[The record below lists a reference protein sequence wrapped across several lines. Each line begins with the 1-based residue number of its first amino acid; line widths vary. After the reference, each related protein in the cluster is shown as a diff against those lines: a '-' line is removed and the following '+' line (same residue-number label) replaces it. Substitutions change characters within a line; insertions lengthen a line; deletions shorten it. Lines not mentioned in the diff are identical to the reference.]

1 MKIYIVGGAVRDK
14 FLKLPIIERDYVVVG
29 ANSSEMLAKGFKKV
43 GKDFPVYLHPT
54 TKEEY
59 ALARTEKKIGSGYYG
74 FSCDFN
80 QSISLEQD
88 LLRRDL
94 TINAMAIDE
103 NEQLIDPYN
112 GLKDLNN
119 KILRHV
125 SNAFTED
132 PLRVLRVARFA
143 ARFYYLGFKV
153 APETLSLMREI
164 VASNELEYL
173 TKERV
178 WKELEKSLSERNPE
192 IFIYTL
198 RACGALKVLFPE
210 IDRLFGVP
218 AAIKHHREVDTGVHS
233 LMVLSMAAGLSNDP
247 VIRFAA
253 LVHDLGKGVTL
264 MNKWPKH
271 TGHEELGV
279 DIISSFC
286 DRLSIPNQYRKQAII
301 AAKLHA
307 LVHKSKN
314 LSAEALVNILEVADA
329 FRNSRNFF
337 DLLVVCKADF
347 AGRGLQAKFAN
358 IAWYF
363 PTFAIDLD
371 PYDIKNYTQ
380 EDFMRKIYEICVKI
394 DFKSVDSN
402 QLNGDEIKL
411 AIHNKRVE
419 CVTQYIGM
427 NSDER

>member
-1 MKIYIVGGAVRDK
+1 MKIYLVGGAVRDK

-29 ANSSEMLAKGFKKV
+29 ANSSEMLTNGFKKV

-59 ALARTEKKIGSGYYG
+59 ALARTEKKNGIGYYG
-74 FSCDFN
+74 FSCDSN
-80 QSISLEQD
+80 QSISLEED

-103 NEQLIDPYN
+103 NDNLIDPYN
-112 GLKDLNN
+112 GLSDINN

-125 SNAFTED
+125 SNAFIED

-153 APETLSLMREI
+153 APETLCLMRRI
-164 VASNELEYL
+164 VGSNELQYL

-192 IFIYTL
+192 IFFYIL
-198 RACGALKVLFPE
+198 RESGALKILFPE

-218 AAIKHHREVDTGVHS
+218 SSIKYHKEVDTGIHS
-233 LMVLSMAAGLSNDP
+233 LMVLSVASKLSNDP

-253 LVHDLGKGVTL
+253 LLHDLGKGVNEI
-264 MNKWPKH
+264 NKWPKQ
-271 TGHEELGV
+271 TGHEELGADV
-279 DIISSFC
+279 ISSLC
-286 DRLSIPNQYRKQAII
+286 DRLNIPNKYRKQALM
-301 AAKLHA
+301 AAKLHG
-307 LVHKSKN
+307 LVHKSQS
-314 LSAEALVNILEVADA
+314 LSAADIVNLLENADA
-329 FRNSRNFF
+329 FRNPKNFF
-337 DLLVVCKADF
+337 DLLMVCKADF

-363 PTFAIDLD
+363 PTCALDND
-371 PYDIKNYTQ
+371 PYDVKNYTQ
-380 EDFMRKIYEICVKI
+380 EDFMRNIYEICIKI
-394 DFKSVDSN
+394 DFTSIDSN
-402 QLNGDEIKL
+402 KLNGDEIKI
-411 AIHNKRVE
+411 AIHNKRVN
-419 CVTQYIGM
+419 CVTQYIGI
-427 NSDER
+427 NSHER